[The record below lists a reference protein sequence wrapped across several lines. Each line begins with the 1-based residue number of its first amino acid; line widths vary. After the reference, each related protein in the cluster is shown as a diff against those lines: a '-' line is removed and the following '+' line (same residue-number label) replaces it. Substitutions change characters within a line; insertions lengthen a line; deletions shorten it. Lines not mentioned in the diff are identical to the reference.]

1 MKSKSRKEATQIL
14 THYIN
19 ESIIVNFLLKGLYF
33 DQQDYPRLK
42 FNVDNLEVNINHI
55 LSFPIL
61 QNTFKDVVYFVSG
74 SQSNYIN
81 LEDSNEILKLF
92 STYEI
97 ITVKDA
103 GHWVHFDQKENF
115 LSIINKILKPITL

>member
-1 MKSKSRKEATQIL
+1 M
-14 THYIN
+14 
-19 ESIIVNFLLKGLYF
+19 
-33 DQQDYPRLK
+33 
-42 FNVDNLEVNINHI
+42 NINHI